1 MRFVV
6 GFSIFTAG
14 LVGVAAASKGL
25 GGWARWDRQQR
36 ALCVVSFA
44 LALVGIAVIG

>member
-6 GFSIFTAG
+6 GFAIFTAG
-14 LVGVAAASKGL
+14 LAGVAAASRGR
-25 GGWARWDRQQR
+25 GGWARWDRRQR
-36 ALCVVSFA
+36 SLCVVSFA